1 MAVKKKKKATRKKTS
16 KIVEQSNASNE
27 LIEKIKANP
36 LIALIGIAI
45 VVGIGI
51 FIYSS
56 QQDTQIALNKCINKN
71 LNSESNSNISKE
83 LLISK
88 CNEKFQN
95 TISISKIKI
104 STNDI
109 YKDVRDENC
118 IKNKLSDKEYKEY
131 KKKRKLLTWGLYPEC
146 DNKVY
151 NFTESILTN
160 KSKYLVTEIG
170 YLINNKKFKE
180 KNLSINPNEGWW
192 VKGKVD
198 KITSVQGVKIK
209 LK

>member
-16 KIVEQSNASNE
+16 KIVEQSNTSNE

-56 QQDTQIALNKCINKN
+56 QQGTQITLNNCINKN

-95 TISISKIKI
+95 TISISKII
-104 STNDI
+104 INTNDV
-109 YKDVRDENC
+109 YTTERDENC
-118 IKNKLSDKEYKEY
+118 IKNKLSDKEYKKY
-131 KKKRKLLTWGLYPEC
+131 KEKSKLLTFGLYPEC
-146 DNKVY
+146 DYKVY
-151 NFTESILTN
+151 DGVETVLTN
-160 KSKYLVTEIG
+160 KSKYLVTEIE
-170 YLINNKKFKE
+170 YLIKNKKFKE
-180 KNLSINPNEGWW
+180 KNLSINPNGTWW
-192 VKGKVD
+192 IKDKVD
-198 KITSVQGVKIK
+198 KITNVQGVKIK